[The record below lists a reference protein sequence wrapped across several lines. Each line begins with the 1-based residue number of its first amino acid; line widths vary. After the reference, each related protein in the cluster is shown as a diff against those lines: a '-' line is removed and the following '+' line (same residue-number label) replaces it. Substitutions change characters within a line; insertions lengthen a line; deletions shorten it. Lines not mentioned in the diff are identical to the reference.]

1 MRISDGRSVVCS
13 SDLIGAFALRFVDQV
28 GMVFVPGGF
37 HVKTEHRLI
46 WAEIPMF
53 LTSPWRLTLLFVVAG
68 YASRALIGKMP
79 GIGAFL
85 RQRSGR
91 LLWPLLFGMAVVV
104 PPQTW
109 VELTTQ
115 HGYTGGYLH
124 FWLTDYF
131 RFGTLA
137 GIVMPTWNHL
147 WFVAYLWVYTLVL
160 AGIAALPV
168 GTRAQAWF
176 DRAFGGWR
184 ALVLRSEER
193 RVGKECV
200 GTVRSRWSRF
210 H

>member
-1 MRISDGRSVVCS
+1 
-13 SDLIGAFALRFVDQV
+13 
-28 GMVFVPGGF
+28 
-37 HVKTEHRLI
+37 
-46 WAEIPMF
+46 
-53 LTSPWRLTLLFVVAG
+53 
-68 YASRALIGKMP
+68 
-79 GIGAFL
+79 
-85 RQRSGR
+85 
-91 LLWPLLFGMAVVV
+91 MAVVV

-147 WFVAYLWVYTLVL
+147 WFVDYLWVYTLVL

-168 GTRAQAWF
+168 GTRAPAWF

-184 ALVLRSEER
+184 AMVLPALYLVLLEAIGRASCRER
-193 RVGKECV
+193 VCQYV
-200 GTVRSRWSRF
+200 
-210 H
+210 